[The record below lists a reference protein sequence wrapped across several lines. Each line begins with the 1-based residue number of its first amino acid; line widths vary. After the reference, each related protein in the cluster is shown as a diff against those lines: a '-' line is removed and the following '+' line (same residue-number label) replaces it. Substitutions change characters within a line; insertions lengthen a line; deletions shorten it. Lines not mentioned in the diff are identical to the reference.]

1 MKYFS
6 LLFFITFAIS
16 CSNDAS
22 KQDEESLKEKL
33 SPSLVENP
41 RSLNTDTTLLL
52 EMGNLVFKDTI
63 HNFGKMQEGEVVTYE
78 FEFEN
83 KGKKDIIINEA
94 KASCGCTVADYSTK
108 PYKHGEKGTI
118 KVSFDS
124 EGKAG
129 MNERSVIIK
138 TNGNPSIY
146 NVIIQA
152 EVNPSH

>member
-83 KGKKDIIINEA
+83 KGKKDIKETFVNKKIALNFANRHKQDVKIIAPKSKE
-94 KASCGCTVADYSTK
+94 
-108 PYKHGEKGTI
+108 
-118 KVSFDS
+118 
-124 EGKAG
+124 
-129 MNERSVIIK
+129 VIYIA
-138 TNGNPSIY
+138 TS
-146 NVIIQA
+146 
-152 EVNPSH
+152 SS